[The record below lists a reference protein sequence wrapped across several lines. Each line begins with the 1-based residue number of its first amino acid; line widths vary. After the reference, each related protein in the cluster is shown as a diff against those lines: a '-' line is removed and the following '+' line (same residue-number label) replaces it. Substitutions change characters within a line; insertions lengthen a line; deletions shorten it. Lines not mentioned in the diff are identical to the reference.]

1 MNDLFQKNSVFLNV
15 RYRRQFR
22 YFLMRNLLSILLLA
36 TFPLMS
42 SAYEQAFPKTASGS
56 YEIKTLPE
64 ARLIASQTDG
74 AYFEGNNGLF
84 RPLFRYI
91 QANDIAMTTPVE
103 AEMDP
108 GVMYFYIGSDV
119 DNAVLQETDQV
130 SVHTM
135 PERTVASFGVR
146 GGYSEQ
152 NFEEAAQKLKAWLRK
167 NKEYESAGEP
177 RGIFWN
183 GPYVPGFMKRFEVH
197 IPVRKVEG

>member
-1 MNDLFQKNSVFLNV
+1 MKK
-15 RYRRQFR
+15 
-22 YFLMRNLLSILLLA
+22 LLPLLLIA
-36 TFPLMS
+36 LTPLTS
-42 SAYEQAFPKTASGS
+42 SAYEQAFPKTASGT

-64 ARLIASQTDG
+64 ARLIASKTDG

-119 DNAVLQETDQV
+119 DEAVLQETDRV
-130 SVHTM
+130 SVHSA
-135 PERTVASFGVR
+135 PERMVASLGVR
-146 GGYSEQ
+146 GSYSES
-152 NFEEAAQKLKAWLRK
+152 NFEEASIKLKEWLRK
-167 NKEYESAGEP
+167 NKDYKAIGEP

-183 GPYVPGFMKRFEVH
+183 GPYVPGFIKRFEVH
-197 IPVRKVEG
+197 IPVRKVEE